1 MATTRTKKHRVLF
14 VDDDSTFLEILGELF
29 LLRNNGA
36 WQVLSAST
44 AAKALALLQEQ
55 QFDLVVLDINLPVVD
70 GLQLLRLVHQRYP
83 QLKKVVLTGYA
94 DEARRT
100 ECLSHG
106 AELFIEKP
114 RSSEGFET
122 VFATL
127 NELVA
132 WKPQEGFRGVLRQVG
147 LQDVL
152 QLECLGRN
160 SSVLEIFN
168 AQVRGRIYIEEGAII
183 HAAAGAIKG
192 EAAFHQLLS
201 LPGGEF
207 NLKPYEPAPERTLEG
222 HWESL
227 LMEAA
232 RVRDEKQEQSGVADA
247 DASAVG
253 QAPALEEPV
262 IPATPGTRIEEVVIC
277 SGQGAVLYEWQCEDM
292 NARLKL
298 FQHITQQ
305 AERLNQLHPFGRF
318 DRLEFE
324 GPQGRVVAQVQNDRR
339 VLVCATQRDGREENA

>member
-1 MATTRTKKHRVLF
+1 MATAFTKKHRVLF

-29 LLRNNGA
+29 LLRSNGA

-44 AAKALALLQEQ
+44 AARALALLQEQ
-55 QFDLVVLDINLPVVD
+55 PFDLVVLDINLPVVD
-70 GLQLLRLVHQRYP
+70 GLQLLRLLHQRYP
-83 QLKKVVLTGYA
+83 QIKKVVLTGYA
-94 DEARRT
+94 DESRRT

-114 RSSEGFET
+114 RTSEGFET

-127 NELVA
+127 NELMA

-160 SSVLEIFN
+160 SSILEIFN
-168 AQVRGRIYIEEGAII
+168 AQTRGRIYIEEGVIV
-183 HAAAGAIKG
+183 HAAAGATAG
-192 EAAFHQLLS
+192 ESAFHELLA

-207 NLKPYEPAPERTLEG
+207 NLKPFEPPPERTLEG

-232 RVRDEKQEQSGVADA
+232 RVRDEKQEESAPTNSGAPAVEQILTGEASGVA
-247 DASAVG
+247 S
-253 QAPALEEPV
+253 
-262 IPATPGTRIEEVVIC
+262 TTGTRIEEVVIC
-277 SGQGAVLYEWQCEDM
+277 SGQGAVLYEWHCKDVTS
-292 NARLKL
+292 RLKL
-298 FQHITQQ
+298 FQHIAQQ
-305 AERLNQLHPFGRF
+305 AERLNQLHSFGRF
-318 DRLEFE
+318 DRLELS
-324 GPQGRVVAQVQNDRR
+324 GPQGRAVAQVQNDRR
-339 VLVCATQRDGREENA
+339 VLVRATRPGEPQEKA

>member
-1 MATTRTKKHRVLF
+1 MATTFTKKHRVLF
-14 VDDDSTFLEILGELF
+14 VDDDSTFLEILSELF
-29 LLRNNGA
+29 LLRSDGT
-36 WQVLSAST
+36 WQVLFAST

-55 QFDLVVLDINLPVVD
+55 PFDLVVLDINLPVVD
-70 GLQLLRLVHQRYP
+70 GLQLLRLLHQRYP

-114 RSSEGFET
+114 RTSEGFET

-127 NELVA
+127 NELIV
-132 WKPQEGFRGVLRQVG
+132 WKPQGGFRGVLRQVG

-168 AQVRGRIYIEEGAII
+168 AQMRGRIYIEEGVII
-183 HAAAGAIKG
+183 HAAAGATKG
-192 EAAFHQLLS
+192 EVAFHELLS

-207 NLKPYEPAPERTLEG
+207 NLKPFEPPPERTLEG

-232 RVRDEKQEQSGVADA
+232 RVRDEKQEQSELVSAN
-247 DASAVG
+247 ASAVEQTPTIEG
-253 QAPALEEPV
+253 DEAAAP
-262 IPATPGTRIEEVVIC
+262 TGTRIEEVVIC
-277 SGQGAVLYEWQCEDM
+277 SGQGAVLYEWHCKDV

-305 AERLNQLHPFGRF
+305 AEKLNQVHPFGRF
-318 DRLEFE
+318 DRLEIR
-324 GPQGRVVAQVQNDRR
+324 GPQGRVVAQVQDDRR
-339 VLVCATQRDGREENA
+339 VLVRATQRGEQEEQV